1 MNFFINNN
9 CKLCLSVP
17 ILIYVL
23 KFNQIKRVILIDS
36 HSFIYEQIIKV

>member
-9 CKLCLSVP
+9 CKLCLSVL